1 MTEETM
7 KKANNHGGAR
17 EGAGR
22 KKSLPDGAKP
32 STFILTE
39 YEKAAVKDYIVSM
52 HREAAGKPKISINME
67 ETLFKLAFQMLKP
80 SAAKD
85 VNAKV
90 SSFAARGRFIYRCLD
105 LDYTRSK
112 RHTFSMWL
120 VIGNMSTGCTTM
132 VL

>member
-7 KKANNHGGAR
+7 KKANTHGGAR

-22 KKSLPDGAKP
+22 KKSLPDGEKP

-52 HREAAGKPKISINME
+52 RREAAGKPKISINME

-85 VNAKV
+85 VTAKV
-90 SSFAARGRFIYRCLD
+90 SSFLPNIINLILHIITTLFQV
-105 LDYTRSK
+105 
-112 RHTFSMWL
+112 
-120 VIGNMSTGCTTM
+120 VITLATGTALLYP
-132 VL
+132 VLNIRLFLF

>member
-22 KKSLPDGAKP
+22 KK
-32 STFILTE
+32 LTRRRQTIPFFLIE
-39 YEKAAVKDYIVSM
+39 YKKAAVKDYIVSM
-52 HREAAGKPKISINME
+52 RREAAGKPKISINME

-85 VNAKV
+85 VTAKV
-90 SSFAARGRFIYRCLD
+90 SSFLPNIINLILHIITTLFQV
-105 LDYTRSK
+105 
-112 RHTFSMWL
+112 
-120 VIGNMSTGCTTM
+120 VITLATGTALLYP
-132 VL
+132 VLNIRLFLF

>member
-7 KKANNHGGAR
+7 KKTNTHGGAR

-52 HREAAGKPKISINME
+52 RREAANKPKISINME

-85 VNAKV
+85 VTAKV
-90 SSFAARGRFIYRCLD
+90 SSFLPNIIHLILHIVTTLFQILITLAAR
-105 LDYTRSK
+105 
-112 RHTFSMWL
+112 
-120 VIGNMSTGCTTM
+120 TTLLYP
-132 VL
+132 VLNIRPFLF

>member
-7 KKANNHGGAR
+7 KKTNTHGGAR

-52 HREAAGKPKISINME
+52 RREAAGKPKISINME

-80 SAAKD
+80 IAATMIKVNGGRPWGKIEKLLKD
-85 VNAKV
+85 ATVMVFKNAV
-90 SSFAARGRFIYRCLD
+90 C
-105 LDYTRSK
+105 DYEHEHGLK
-112 RHTFSMWL
+112 
-120 VIGNMSTGCTTM
+120 
-132 VL
+132 